1 MREGLR
7 WITVKRKY
15 ESYQVFF
22 EYFTQAEVEDSVTKN
37 INKRTATELRM
48 ESSSLLIA
56 LAIVCFCLFFL
67 RVSDVQYDMRYD
79 SSLEGIF
86 FSCRSLSLP
95 IASICCDPRNMW
107 YKSSKVRTK
116 VNVNICTSFSLTWP
130 CLQEMDSCR
139 VVIKVLHLISRCW
152 LSVGRLNEACK
163 LLRSLI

>member
-1 MREGLR
+1 
-7 WITVKRKY
+7 
-15 ESYQVFF
+15 
-22 EYFTQAEVEDSVTKN
+22 
-37 INKRTATELRM
+37 M

-67 RVSDVQYDMRYD
+67 RVSDVQYDIRND
-79 SSLEGIF
+79 SSTAATF

-95 IASICCDPRNMW
+95 IASICYDPPNMW

-130 CLQEMDSCR
+130 CLQEMDSWR

-152 LSVGRLNEACK
+152 LSVGRLNESCK
-163 LLRSLI
+163 LLRTELNLSLFPLITSLSKWSVAIFSQSLIIRMHSSS